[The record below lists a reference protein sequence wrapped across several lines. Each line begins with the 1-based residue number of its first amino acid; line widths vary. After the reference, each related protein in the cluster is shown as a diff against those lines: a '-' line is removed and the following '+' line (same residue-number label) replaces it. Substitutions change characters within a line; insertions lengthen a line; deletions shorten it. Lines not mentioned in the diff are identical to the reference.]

1 MKNKEQSRLIAAL
14 YTRLS
19 DDDEK
24 DGTSVSIETQEK
36 ILTDFCK
43 QHNICIYDVYID
55 DGFTGTNFNRPDFK
69 RMMEDVNAKRVNVVI
84 VKDLSRFG
92 RNYLQVP
99 SFSSSSLSLVYSA
112 AINLLCSLHFIF
124 TSLSEQSDGCTFII
138 QPLLYYVKCANY
150 FFKNYLHLYFP
161 FPDEAIL

>member
-1 MKNKEQSRLIAAL
+1 MKCKEQSRLIAAL

-55 DGFTGTNFNRPDFK
+55 DGFTGTHFNRPDFK
-69 RMMEDVNAKRVNVVI
+69 RMMEDIHI
-84 VKDLSRFG
+84 VHIMLRH
-92 RNYLQVP
+92 RQW
-99 SFSSSSLSLVYSA
+99 LV
-112 AINLLCSLHFIF
+112 
-124 TSLSEQSDGCTFII
+124 
-138 QPLLYYVKCANY
+138 
-150 FFKNYLHLYFP
+150 
-161 FPDEAIL
+161 